1 MEDAPKKFFRLGPGL
16 SVRLK
21 HAYIVTCHDFVKDEN
36 GHVTEVHCTY
46 VPNSKSGEDTSGL
59 KVKGTIHWIS
69 VPHAKEAEV
78 RLYDRLF
85 NDENPAAAEDFKAS
99 INPESL
105 HIIERAYIE
114 PDLANATPGKG
125 YQFIRLGYFTLDTHS
140 TPTHLVFNRT
150 VTLKDSWGK
159 EVKKNA

>member
-1 MEDAPKKFFRLGPGL
+1 
-16 SVRLK
+16 
-21 HAYIVTCHDFVKDEN
+21 VKDEN
-36 GHVTEVHCTY
+36 GNVTEVHCTY

-105 HIIERAYIE
+105 HIIQRAYIE

-125 YQFIRLGYFTLDTHS
+125 YQFIRLGYFTLDTQS
-140 TPTHLVFNRT
+140 TPDHLVFNRT

>member
-1 MEDAPKKFFRLGPGL
+1 
-16 SVRLK
+16 LK

-99 INPESL
+99 INL
-105 HIIERAYIE
+105 KAYILLNVLTLNRISQMQ
-114 PDLANATPGKG
+114 PRGKDISL
-125 YQFIRLGYFTLDTHS
+125 YD
-140 TPTHLVFNRT
+140 
-150 VTLKDSWGK
+150 WGILP
-159 EVKKNA
+159 